1 MRIFKGDT
9 VFNARGKPA
18 VVLDRNAIT
27 GELKVEGKG
36 ENFEKARK
44 HGFINGMSL
53 EDRDTFNKIVDD
65 LEKIKDPTAR
75 VREYAKHIELLK
87 DDPKNRFL
95 VKYLTAEQA
104 HLMYSENIT
113 QGQYT
118 MWESKT

>member
-18 VVLDRNAIT
+18 VVLDRNGIT
-27 GELKVEGKG
+27 GELKVEGQG
-36 ENFEKARK
+36 PTFENTRK
-44 HGFINGMSL
+44 HGFINGMSV
-53 EDRDTFNKIVDD
+53 EDRASFNKIVGDIA
-65 LEKIKDPTAR
+65 KIEDPTTR
-75 VREYAKHIELLK
+75 VREYAKHIDLLK

-113 QGQYT
+113 QGTYS